1 MWSDQ
6 EPEDPPGGGAQR
18 ALQQNERPER
28 CSWPGPLL
36 AYDLKPNKTKKK
48 NLPASFVKA
57 WTRYANKVGTD
68 DLPSSGRSVI

>member
-18 ALQQNERPER
+18 ALQQNEDPER

-36 AYDLKPNKTKKK
+36 AYDLKPNKTKKNICQPRLLK
-48 NLPASFVKA
+48 LGLVMLIRWEQMICHRAA
-57 WTRYANKVGTD
+57 
-68 DLPSSGRSVI
+68 GR